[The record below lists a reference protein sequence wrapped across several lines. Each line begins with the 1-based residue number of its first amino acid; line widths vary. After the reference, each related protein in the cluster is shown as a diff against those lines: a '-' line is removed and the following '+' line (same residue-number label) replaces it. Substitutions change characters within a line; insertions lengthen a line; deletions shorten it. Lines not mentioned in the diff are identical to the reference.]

1 MWHDSDGS
9 SDQTQLTPW
18 PYEVVDAE
26 EEADAAAEEARK
38 EAKREARR
46 MRAKVSEA
54 QRRNDEAVAA

>member
-9 SDQTQLTPW
+9 SDQTQLTPL

-26 EEADAAAEEARK
+26 DEADAAAEEARK
-38 EAKREARR
+38 ENQREARR